1 MSNLADATL
10 EQVRLAMSRSKE
22 CFGPFR
28 GLPGKTRSNLL
39 KKIAEK
45 MKQREENLLQTAERE
60 TALGERRLGMEF
72 SRTISEIELFADFA
86 EKEQWK
92 ARLDE
97 KADPLRNPLPKS
109 AMTTEMI
116 PVGPVVVIGAC
127 NFPFAISV
135 VGTDTISA
143 LAVGCPVVVKS
154 HPEHGQTCQSI
165 ADLVTEA
172 IEETN
177 SPRNCFQLLH
187 GKDHLVTQNLVKDR
201 NTSCVAFTGSLLG
214 GQVLASI
221 AANRP
226 SPIPFH
232 AEMGS
237 LNPVFALPHAIA
249 SERHKLAQDYL
260 DAVNL
265 FAGQM
270 CTKPGVLIAIE
281 DSSLPAF
288 LTEVREQ
295 IVKQKVLPMLNQSVY
310 LNYLKST
317 KSLDKR
323 IQVLGSAEPSDPEI
337 KNPGRVT
344 IFTMPAKEFIE
355 VPESRT
361 EAFGPSSI
369 IVRAKDEAEMLQVA
383 SILEGSL
390 TCSLHA
396 QNEDLTIAQRFTP
409 ILESKCGRLLWNAF
423 PPGVVP
429 GPATHHG
436 GPWPASTDSRFTS
449 IGLQAYKRF
458 VRPVCKQGFPEQP

>member
-1 MSNLADATL
+1 
-10 EQVRLAMSRSKE
+10 
-22 CFGPFR
+22 
-28 GLPGKTRSNLL
+28 
-39 KKIAEK
+39 
-45 MKQREENLLQTAERE
+45 
-60 TALGERRLGMEF
+60 
-72 SRTISEIELFADFA
+72 
-86 EKEQWK
+86 
-92 ARLDE
+92 
-97 KADPLRNPLPKS
+97 
-109 AMTTEMI
+109 
-116 PVGPVVVIGAC
+116 
-127 NFPFAISV
+127 
-135 VGTDTISA
+135 
-143 LAVGCPVVVKS
+143 
-154 HPEHGQTCQSI
+154 
-165 ADLVTEA
+165 
-172 IEETN
+172 
-177 SPRNCFQLLH
+177 
-187 GKDHLVTQNLVKDR
+187 
-201 NTSCVAFTGSLLG
+201 
-214 GQVLASI
+214 
-221 AANRP
+221 
-226 SPIPFH
+226 
-232 AEMGS
+232 
-237 LNPVFALPHAIA
+237 
-249 SERHKLAQDYL
+249 
-260 DAVNL
+260 
-265 FAGQM
+265 M

-383 SILEGSL
+383 STLEGSL

-396 QNEDLTIAQRFTP
+396 QNEDLALAKRFTP